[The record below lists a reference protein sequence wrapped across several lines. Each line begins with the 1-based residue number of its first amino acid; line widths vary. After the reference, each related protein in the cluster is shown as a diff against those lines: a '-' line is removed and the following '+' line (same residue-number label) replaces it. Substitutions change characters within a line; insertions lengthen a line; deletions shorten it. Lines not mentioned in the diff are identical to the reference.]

1 MVNGVPWDVSR
12 PKPLGPM
19 AEFWPWD
26 FPRDSIHHD
35 THCTRLHA
43 HSLSKATTPIDKTQ
57 AFSYIAVAFEP
68 ILLLLDQIS
77 KTISSSGVI
86 LYACLRCELHQT
98 SDQVV
103 CL

>member
-57 AFSYIAVAFEP
+57 TFSYIAVAFEP
-68 ILLLLDQIS
+68 MIFF
-77 KTISSSGVI
+77 
-86 LYACLRCELHQT
+86 
-98 SDQVV
+98 
-103 CL
+103 